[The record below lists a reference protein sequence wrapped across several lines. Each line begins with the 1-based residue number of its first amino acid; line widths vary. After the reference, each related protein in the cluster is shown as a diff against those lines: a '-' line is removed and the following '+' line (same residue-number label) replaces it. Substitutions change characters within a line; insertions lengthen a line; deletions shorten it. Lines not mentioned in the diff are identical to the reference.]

1 MNGAAVVIINSQTSR
16 LIASPE
22 HFNTSEFVFIALIA
36 LVSIF
41 YHRMAKV
48 ARLPPLLAKVPGTM
62 MAFAGGFLAYH
73 LARYVIPWVDLG
85 QTLGEP
91 GSNVTGLIIHSSTIS
106 NIATLWDARWHLFFS
121 SLVLATVATLESFM
135 AFRAAQNA
143 ADVYPNVVRSL
154 AAQGLASCLSLA
166 FTFVASAATPSLSM
180 AAYNSGAR
188 TRVVGI
194 SGALTILIF
203 GVIFSSTVAELPRAV
218 VSGILI
224 ALGVAMF
231 DAWSVRSLRE
241 LLSKSSPFGVR
252 RTAFNLAVVAAVM
265 LATVFGSALIGVGIG
280 CLLSMVIFVAEMSK
294 PIIRQQFR
302 GDQLYS
308 KRIRSHEELS
318 VLQQTG
324 AQRIVLQL
332 EGVLFFGNAE
342 DLAFKVKHH
351 LKSADVVVL
360 DLKKVTDIDLS
371 GGNVLASL
379 ITKANQQDKSIIFCG
394 VLPSLMAAV
403 SGLFDTDERR
413 RDGIKPDLDTALE
426 EIEERVIREI
436 RPSILE
442 IELGHIDLLAG
453 ISLNDLERLRS
464 YLVYRRYGPGE
475 ALCRQG
481 DAGDRMW
488 LLVQGSVSV
497 RIHADTPEGS
507 RRITSLG
514 PGTMVGEMAL
524 IEGAH
529 RSATIV
535 ADSKVVVFELS
546 ANDFEKM
553 LRHEPRIAEHFMRN
567 CAREL
572 SKRLRRT
579 TEDLRRSLE

>member
-1 MNGAAVVIINSQTSR
+1 M
-16 LIASPE
+16 
-22 HFNTSEFVFIALIA
+22 
-36 LVSIF
+36 
-41 YHRMAKV
+41 
-48 ARLPPLLAKVPGTM
+48 
-62 MAFAGGFLAYH
+62 
-73 LARYVIPWVDLG
+73 
-85 QTLGEP
+85 LGEP
-91 GSNVTGLIIHSSTIS
+91 GSNVTGLLFHRSGIS
-106 NIATLWDARWHLFFS
+106 NMAILWDARWHLFFS

-135 AFRAAQNA
+135 ALRAAQNA
-143 ADVYPNVVRSL
+143 ADLYPNPIRSL
-154 AAQGLASCLSLA
+154 AAQGLANCFSSA

-203 GVIFSSTVAELPRAV
+203 GVIFSKAVAELPTAV

-241 LLSKSSPFGVR
+241 LLSKSSPFGMR

-265 LATVFGSALIGVGIG
+265 LTTVFGSVLLGVGIG
-280 CLLSMVIFVAEMSK
+280 CLLSMVIFVADMSK
-294 PIIRQQFR
+294 PIIRHQYR
-302 GDQLYS
+302 GDQLFS
-308 KRIRSHEELS
+308 KRIRSREELS

-342 DLAFKVKHH
+342 DLAFKVKQH
-351 LKSADVVVL
+351 LKFSDVVVL
-360 DLKKVTDIDLS
+360 DLKKVTDIDVS

-379 ITKANQQDKSIIFCG
+379 ITKAGQQDKSIIFCD
-394 VLPSLMAAV
+394 VPPSSTAAV
-403 SGLFDTDERR
+403 SGLFDTDARR
-413 RDGIKPDLDTALE
+413 KEAIKPDLDTALE
-426 EIEERVIREI
+426 EIEEREIREI
-436 RPSILE
+436 RPSSLE

-453 ISLNDLERLRS
+453 IASNDLERLRS

-497 RIHADTPEGS
+497 RIQTPEGS

-535 ADSKVVVFELS
+535 ADSKVSAFELCAS
-546 ANDFEKM
+546 DFDKM
-553 LRHEPRIAEHFMRN
+553 LRHEPRIAEQFMRN